1 MIRRRWESVQGGLYA
16 LSLMPVALADWLLG
30 PRCDL
35 CGQRVYPKDA
45 PAHTRLDHAGDRA

>member
-1 MIRRRWESVQGGLYA
+1 MAIEKIKGAAYGLTLLPA
-16 LSLMPVALADWLLG
+16 AFADWLLG

-45 PAHTRLDHAGDRA
+45 LAHARYDHAGDDR